1 VFLLAWEPW
10 YPSASVQGGG
20 VIFVFDQED
29 CMHAPPKSDCKYF
42 AETPMDGDEHWETIK
57 AIVPM
62 AGERIVDEMAEESKR
77 RDAKDTGM

>member
-1 VFLLAWEPW
+1 
-10 YPSASVQGGG
+10 
-20 VIFVFDQED
+20 
-29 CMHAPPKSDCKYF
+29 
-42 AETPMDGDEHWETIK
+42 MDGDEHWETIK